1 MSTIATTNIK
11 EPSSATNNI
20 TLTSGGDTTISGNAT
35 VSGNATISGNA
46 TVTGTLTFP
55 PNAGQVLQV
64 VNFQTGERAT
74 GTTIIPYDDTVPQN
88 TEGTEFMTLA
98 ITPTRADSK
107 LLIEVTTL
115 LYSNPSAWLIGALF
129 QDTAASALAAAYLYQ
144 PTAGGSQELTLK
156 HYMTAGTTSATTFKF
171 RAGPQAS
178 STIVLNGDNTIRLFG
193 GVASSSITITEIA
206 T

>member
-35 VSGNATISGNA
+35 V
-46 TVTGTLTFP
+46 TGTLTFP

-64 VNFQTGERAT
+64 VNFQTGEYLN
-74 GTTIIPYDDTVPQN
+74 GTTALPLDDTIPQN
-88 TEGTEFMTLA
+88 TEGDEYMTLT
-98 ITPTRADSK
+98 ITPTSASSK
-107 LLIEVTTL
+107 LLIEV
-115 LYSNPSAWLIGALF
+115 SAMLSVGAVKWVVGALF
-129 QDTAASALAAAYLYQ
+129 QDTHADALSAGYFYEN
-144 PTAGGSQELTLK
+144 TSGAGKELTIR

-171 RAGPQAS
+171 RAGAH
-178 STIVLNGDNTIRLFG
+178 TGGTTLALNGSTASRYLG
-193 GVASSSITITEIA
+193 GVAASSITITEIA

>member
-35 VSGNATISGNA
+35 V
-46 TVTGTLTFP
+46 TGTLTFP

-64 VNFQTGERAT
+64 VNFQTGEYNS
-74 GTTIIPYDDTVPQN
+74 GTTLMSSDDTIPQN

-98 ITPTRADSK
+98 ITPTSATSK
-107 LLIEVTTL
+107 LLIEVSAL
-115 LYSNPSAWLIGALF
+115 LGTNTVNKFVIGALF
-129 QDTAASALAAAYLYQ
+129 QDTTADALAATIDWESLNG
-144 PTAGGSQELTLK
+144 TVNEVTLR
-156 HYMTAGTTSATTFKF
+156 HYMTAGTTSSTTFKF
-171 RAGPQAS
+171 RAG
-178 STIVLNGDNTIRLFG
+178 LNNAGTVYFNGAGSRYFG
-193 GVASSSITITEIA
+193 GVAASSITITEIA

>member
-35 VSGNATISGNA
+35 V
-46 TVTGTLTFP
+46 TGTLTFP

-64 VNFQTGERAT
+64 VNFQTGEYNS
-74 GTTIIPYDDTVPQN
+74 GTALIPVDDTIPQN

-98 ITPTRADSK
+98 ITPTSATSK
-107 LLIEVTTL
+107 LLIEISAL
-115 LYSNPSAWLIGALF
+115 LGPNTINRWVCGALF
-129 QDTAASALAAAYLYQ
+129 QDNTADALAAIVDWESLDGAMN
-144 PTAGGSQELTLK
+144 EVTLR
-156 HYMTAGTTSATTFKF
+156 HYMTAGTTSSTTFKF
-171 RAGPQAS
+171 RAGLSAS
-178 STIVLNGDNTIRLFG
+178 GTVYFNGPGSRYFG
-193 GVASSSITITEIA
+193 GVAASSITITEIA

>member
-35 VSGNATISGNA
+35 V
-46 TVTGTLTFP
+46 TGTLTFP

-64 VNFQTGERAT
+64 VNFQTGEYNS
-74 GTTIIPYDDTVPQN
+74 GTTVMPIDDTIPQN
-88 TEGTEFMTLA
+88 TEGDEYMTLT
-98 ITPTRADSK
+98 ITPTSATSK
-107 LLIEVTTL
+107 LLIEISAL
-115 LYSNPSAWLIGALF
+115 LATSAGQWIVGAIF
-129 QDTAASALAAAYLYQ
+129 QDTTADALAGGYFYE
-144 PTAGGSQELTLK
+144 PNGNAGKELTIR

-171 RAGPQAS
+171 RAGVHTS
-178 STIVLNGDNTIRLFG
+178 GTLYFNGSNARYLG
-193 GVASSSITITEIA
+193 GVAASSITITEIA

>member
-20 TLTSGGDTTISGNAT
+20 TLTSGGDT
-35 VSGNATISGNA
+35 TISGNA

-74 GTTIIPYDDTVPQN
+74 GTTEIPIDDTIPQN

-98 ITPTRADSK
+98 ITPTSATSK
-107 LLIEVTTL
+107 LLIEISAIL
-115 LYSNPSAWLIGALF
+115 ACNPLRWVIGALF
-129 QDTAASALAAAYLYQ
+129 QDTTADALAASFFYEGDN
-144 PTAGGSQELTLK
+144 GGGKELTLR
-156 HYMTAGTTSATTFKF
+156 HYMTAGTTSSTTFKF
-171 RAGPQAS
+171 RAGPHSGAA
-178 STIVLNGDNTIRLFG
+178 TVILNGDSSIRYLG
-193 GVASSSITITEIA
+193 GVAASSITITEIA

>member
-35 VSGNATISGNA
+35 V
-46 TVTGTLTFP
+46 TGTLTFP

-64 VNFQTGERAT
+64 VNFQTGEYAT
-74 GTTIIPYDDTVPQN
+74 GTTVLPIDDTIPQN
-88 TEGTEFMTLA
+88 TEGDEYMTLS
-98 ITPTRADSK
+98 ITPTSASSK
-107 LLIEVTTL
+107 LLIEV
-115 LYSNPSAWLIGALF
+115 SAMLAASAPRWIVGALF
-129 QDTAASALAAAYLYQ
+129 QDTTADALA
-144 PTAGGSQELTLK
+144 GGWFYEPNNGGGKELTLR
-156 HYMTAGTTSATTFKF
+156 HYMTAGTTSSTTFKF
-171 RAGPQAS
+171 RAGTHTAD
-178 STIVLNGDNTIRLFG
+178 TLYFNGAGSRYLG

>member
-35 VSGNATISGNA
+35 V
-46 TVTGTLTFP
+46 TGTLTFP

-64 VNFQTGERAT
+64 VNFQTGEYNS
-74 GTTIIPYDDTVPQN
+74 GTTVMPLDDTIPQN
-88 TEGTEFMTLA
+88 TEGDEYMTLT
-98 ITPTRADSK
+98 ITPTSATSK
-107 LLIEVTTL
+107 LLIEISAL
-115 LYSNPSAWLIGALF
+115 LGSVGSSGAQWVIGAIF
-129 QDTAASALAAAYLYQ
+129 QDTTADALAGGYFYEDYNN
-144 PTAGGSQELTLK
+144 AGKELTIR

-171 RAGPQAS
+171 RAGVYIS
-178 STIVLNGDNTIRLFG
+178 GTLYFNGVGAGRYLG
-193 GVASSSITITEIA
+193 GVAASSITITEIA

>member
-35 VSGNATISGNA
+35 VNGNA

-64 VNFQTGERAT
+64 VNFQTGEYNS
-74 GTTIIPYDDTVPQN
+74 GTTVIPSDDTIPQN

-98 ITPTRADSK
+98 ITPTSASSK
-107 LLIEVTTL
+107 LLIQVSALLGSSSSYWVT
-115 LYSNPSAWLIGALF
+115 GALF
-129 QDTAASALAAAYLYQ
+129 QDNTADALAGAFYYEPSGNA
-144 PTAGGSQELTLK
+144 TKELTLR
-156 HYMTAGTTSATTFKF
+156 HYMTAGTTSTTTFKF
-171 RAGPQAS
+171 RAGIQAAPG
-178 STIVLNGDNTIRLFG
+178 IVYFNGSASGRYLG
-193 GVASSSITITEIA
+193 GVAASSITITEIA

>member
-35 VSGNATISGNA
+35 V
-46 TVTGTLTFP
+46 TGTLTFP

-64 VNFQTGERAT
+64 VNFQTGEYNS
-74 GTTIIPYDDTVPQN
+74 GTTVMPIDDTIPQN
-88 TEGTEFMTLA
+88 TEGDEYMTLT
-98 ITPTRADSK
+98 ITPTSATSK
-107 LLIEVTTL
+107 LLIEISAL
-115 LYSNPSAWLIGALF
+115 LAQSTAQWVVGAIF
-129 QDTAASALAAAYLYQ
+129 QDTTADALASGYFYE
-144 PTAGGSQELTLK
+144 PNNGAGKELTIR

-171 RAGPQAS
+171 RAGVHLS
-178 STIVLNGDNTIRLFG
+178 GTLYFNGSGSRYLG

>member
-20 TLTSGGDTTISGNAT
+20 TLTNGGDTTISGNAT
-35 VSGNATISGNA
+35 ISGDA

-64 VNFQTGERAT
+64 VNFQTGEYNS
-74 GTTIIPYDDTVPQN
+74 GTTVIPTDDTVPQN

-98 ITPTRADSK
+98 ITPTSASSK
-107 LLIEVTTL
+107 LLIQVNAL
-115 LYSNPSAWLIGALF
+115 LGTNSSTWVVGALF
-129 QDTAASALAAAYLYQ
+129 QDTTADALAAGFFYEPSGNGLK
-144 PTAGGSQELTLK
+144 ELTFR
-156 HYMTAGTTSATTFKF
+156 HYMTAGTTSPTTFKF
-171 RAGPQAS
+171 RAGTNAVA
-178 STIVLNGDNTIRLFG
+178 TVFFNGSAGSRYLG

>member
-35 VSGNATISGNA
+35 V
-46 TVTGTLTFP
+46 TGTLTFP

-64 VNFQTGERAT
+64 VNFQTGEYNS
-74 GTTIIPYDDTVPQN
+74 GTALIPNDDTIPQN

-98 ITPTRADSK
+98 ITPTSATSK
-107 LLIEVTTL
+107 LLIEISAL
-115 LYSNPSAWLIGALF
+115 LAPSAAKWIVGAIFQDNTADALAGGYFYETNIGA
-129 QDTAASALAAAYLYQ
+129 
-144 PTAGGSQELTLK
+144 GKELTIR

-171 RAGPQAS
+171 RAGVHTS
-178 STIVLNGDNTIRLFG
+178 GTLYFNGSGSRYLG
-193 GVASSSITITEIA
+193 GVAASSITITEIA

>member
-35 VSGNATISGNA
+35 VSGDA

-74 GTTIIPYDDTVPQN
+74 GTTLIPLDDTIPQN

-98 ITPTRADSK
+98 ITPTSATSK
-107 LLIEVTTL
+107 LLIEVSAVFYT
-115 LYSNPSAWLIGALF
+115 NPSAWIIGALF
-129 QDTAASALAAAYLYQ
+129 QDATANALAASYFYE
-144 PTAGGSQELTLK
+144 PNNGAGKELTLR

-178 STIVLNGDNTIRLFG
+178 ATVVLNGDASARYLG
-193 GVASSSITITEIA
+193 GVAASSITITEIA

>member
-35 VSGNATISGNA
+35 V
-46 TVTGTLTFP
+46 TGTLTFP

-64 VNFQTGERAT
+64 VNFQTGEYAT
-74 GTTIIPYDDTVPQN
+74 GTTVLPIDDTIPQN
-88 TEGTEFMTLA
+88 TEGDEYMTLS
-98 ITPTRADSK
+98 ITPTSASSK
-107 LLIEVTTL
+107 LLIEV
-115 LYSNPSAWLIGALF
+115 SAMLALNSARWIVGALF
-129 QDTAASALAAAYLYQ
+129 QDTTADALAGGYFYE
-144 PTAGGSQELTLK
+144 PNNNAGKELTLR

-171 RAGPQAS
+171 RAGTHTADR
-178 STIVLNGDNTIRLFG
+178 LYFNGAAGRYLG
-193 GVASSSITITEIA
+193 GVAASSITITEIA

>member
-35 VSGNATISGNA
+35 V
-46 TVTGTLTFP
+46 TGTLTFP

-64 VNFQTGERAT
+64 VNFQTGEYNS
-74 GTTIIPYDDTVPQN
+74 GTTVIPTDDTIPQN

-98 ITPTRADSK
+98 ITPTSATSK
-107 LLIEVTTL
+107 LLIEVSAL
-115 LYSNPSAWLIGALF
+115 LGTSIVNSWVVGALF
-129 QDTAASALAAAYLYQ
+129 QDTTADALAAVVDWEEVNNAFN
-144 PTAGGSQELTLK
+144 EVTLR
-156 HYMTAGTTSATTFKF
+156 HYMTAGTTSTTTFKF
-171 RAGPQAS
+171 RAGIHAAG
-178 STIVLNGDNTIRLFG
+178 TVYFNGNNTGRYLG
-193 GVASSSITITEIA
+193 GVAASSITITEIA